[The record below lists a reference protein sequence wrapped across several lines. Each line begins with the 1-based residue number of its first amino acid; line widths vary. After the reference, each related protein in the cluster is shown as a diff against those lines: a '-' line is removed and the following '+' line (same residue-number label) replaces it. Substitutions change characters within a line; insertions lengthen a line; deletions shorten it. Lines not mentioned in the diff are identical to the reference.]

1 MLVVGLGRSGIAT
14 LLFLKKRGALLT
26 AADMSSEKELEAAM
40 NQLRDMDITYEFGS
54 HRVKTFLSSDLIVL
68 SPGVPHTIPPIAAA
82 REKGIPVMGE
92 LELASRFIADPIVA
106 VTGTNGKTTTTG
118 LVGDMLAA
126 SGQNVFVG
134 GNIGNPLIGYVDS
147 PRKMDL
153 LVVEVSSFQLD
164 TIERFTPRI
173 AVLLNITPD
182 HLDRYA
188 DFEAYVDAKG
198 RIFKNQSAS
207 DTAVLNGSDPWV
219 RRLCPRIT
227 AKKLFFTGRRNH
239 EQGADINP
247 ESIYVYPGAL
257 GSAPV
262 RESIRDMGG
271 KIELPRHRQQFQCR
285 HILENV
291 SAACLAALAAG
302 ASISGIQ
309 QALYDYSAQ
318 PHRMEYLGMIDG
330 IRYYNDSKA
339 TNVDAVLRALECLN
353 GPLVMIMGG
362 RNKGYDFYELAE
374 PVKQKVKVLILLG
387 EAADE
392 IAKALG
398 HLTRSKKVA
407 SMAEAVAEAHAA
419 ALPGGTVLFSPACA
433 SFDMYQNYKERGESF
448 REAMQRLGKR
458 TRK

>member
-1 MLVVGLGRSGIAT
+1 
-14 LLFLKKRGALLT
+14 
-26 AADMSSEKELEAAM
+26 
-40 NQLRDMDITYEFGS
+40 MDIAYEFGS
-54 HRVKTFLSSDLIVL
+54 HRMKTFLSSDVIIL

-92 LELASRFIADPIVA
+92 LELASRFISDPIVA
-106 VTGTNGKTTTTG
+106 VTGTNGKTTTTK
-118 LVGDMLAA
+118 LVGDMLVA

-134 GNIGNPLIGYVDS
+134 GNIGTPLIGYVDS
-147 PRKMDL
+147 SRKMDR

-164 TIERFTPRI
+164 TIEKFKPQI

-198 RIFKNQSAS
+198 DIFKNQSAT

-219 RRLCPRIT
+219 RRLCHRIL
-227 AKKLFFTGRRNH
+227 AKKLFFTGRANN
-239 EQGADINP
+239 EQGADIHP
-247 ESIYVYPGAL
+247 ESIYFHPGVL
-257 GSAPV
+257 ESVPAPA
-262 RESIRDMGG
+262 SKDMRV
-271 KIELPRHRQQFQCR
+271 KIELPRHRPQFQCR

-302 ASISGIQ
+302 ASINGIQ
-309 QALYDYSAQ
+309 QALTDYSAQ
-318 PHRMEYLGMIDG
+318 PHRMEYLGTIDG
-330 IRYYNDSKA
+330 IHYYNDSKA

-353 GPLVMIMGG
+353 GPIVLIMGG

-374 PVKQKVKVLILLG
+374 PVKQKVKTLILLG
-387 EAADE
+387 EAADD

-407 SMAEAVAEAHAA
+407 GMAEAVAEAHAN
-419 ALPGGTVLFSPACA
+419 ALPEGTVLFSPACA

-448 REAMQRLGKR
+448 RKEMQRLGKR